1 MSLGSALLLLLLLQ
15 IKHLA
20 ADYFLQSGYMV
31 ANKGRYGHPGGI
43 QHAGLHAMS
52 SAGVLLAAGI
62 GTGTVVILALI
73 ELLLHYH
80 IDWVKELLTR
90 LWKLDPNVVRF
101 WHVHGVDQ
109 ALHQATYV
117 ATVWWVAAH

>member
-43 QHAGLHAMS
+43 QHAGLHAMG